1 MQMQNASGAVDLRG
15 TNSARLS
22 PTAVSAA
29 PISLNQS
36 TMEEATTPAIIM
48 QDFGG
53 TIESSPREGHN
64 MGGSTARTAE
74 QADQKSPK

>member
-1 MQMQNASGAVDLRG
+1 
-15 TNSARLS
+15 
-22 PTAVSAA
+22 
-29 PISLNQS
+29 
-36 TMEEATTPAIIM
+36 MEEATTPAIIM